1 MDSNNKNNS
10 STSSIPH
17 PTTTSTATDPVQ
29 SWWETV
35 SKARS
40 RILSLSSIL
49 PSLPSSSSSSS
60 FSLSSLADSD
70 RPALSFL
77 SSPDAYSLLSSS
89 LSSPSS
95 GSGSDPLCQW
105 LYETYLS
112 SDPNLRLV
120 VLSFLPLLSGT
131 YLSRIHSSE
140 SSSAPSLSGFEA
152 VLLAIYSSEVKSRAG
167 KPVTVQI
174 PHLSHPS
181 LYHTPRNKLHKSQPQ
196 APSVGVLS
204 GPLEAQI
211 AVKSTKRP
219 VIDCACQDKFNEY
232 DDADY
237 FLEERNMMMS
247 SSESEDSLGITKS
260 KGVRIP
266 LPWEILQPLL
276 RIIGHCLLGPFN
288 TQDAKDAASA
298 AVRRLYARASHDL
311 VPQAILAT
319 RSLIHL
325 DKRTRE
331 AARAAAANTSSN
343 ANTPAKAKTH
353 EILLVSK

>member
-17 PTTTSTATDPVQ
+17 PTTTTTTSTATDPVQ

-49 PSLPSSSSSSS
+49 PSLPSSSSSS

-181 LYHTPRNKLHKSQPQ
+181 LYHTPSKQTPQ
-196 APSVGVLS
+196 VTAS
-204 GPLEAQI
+204 GAFCWGFI
-211 AVKSTKRP
+211 
-219 VIDCACQDKFNEY
+219 
-232 DDADY
+232 
-237 FLEERNMMMS
+237 
-247 SSESEDSLGITKS
+247 
-260 KGVRIP
+260 
-266 LPWEILQPLL
+266 
-276 RIIGHCLLGPFN
+276 
-288 TQDAKDAASA
+288 
-298 AVRRLYARASHDL
+298 RAS
-311 VPQAILAT
+311 
-319 RSLIHL
+319 
-325 DKRTRE
+325 
-331 AARAAAANTSSN
+331 
-343 ANTPAKAKTH
+343 
-353 EILLVSK
+353 